1 MLIIRYAYFQNSI
14 HFELSP
20 ATSFDLDQS
29 TILSFW
35 NEILYSGKKYCGK
48 RRNCLKLA
56 ISSFTKVLYI
66 KKVTYIF
73 NLNGYLQPFLRYYI
87 EEYILGRD

>member
-1 MLIIRYAYFQNSI
+1 MKRLWVTMFCISRDAHFFNLT
-14 HFELSP
+14 HFELSS

-48 RRNCLKLA
+48 RKKL
-56 ISSFTKVLYI
+56 IETSNFFIYNSILDQK
-66 KKVTYIF
+66 
-73 NLNGYLQPFLRYYI
+73 GYLCF
-87 EEYILGRD
+87 